1 MSRCSLTRIAP
12 HSHAHSHTPSNSIK
26 LNHMSPRCSGVVGLV
41 FGAGIAFYQ
50 RRPFLKYTA
59 SVGGNFTI
67 GSFCFFCKC
76 VSSCRSRVCCLCLVH
91 VPFVCMCTAG
101 RVHKGACREAT
112 LPFQQPTLLCRV
124 ALLDRRTL
132 SPSCHPPVTP
142 LSPSCRPPVALL
154 SPSCCRPVTLLSP
167 SCRLLLST
175 LLVLTPT
182 LTRTPTTAALPL
194 SPPLFAPDPAV
205 AHPSDGPAHIS
216 PPSPS
221 PRLPSLPA
229 SVATLYL
236 SPRFTTPPLLAS
248 QPARRASTRS
258 AAAGR
263 SSSKTAPSRGV
274 SAAPCYWP
282 RTGRRR

>member
-12 HSHAHSHTPSNSIK
+12 HSHAHSHTQSNSIK

-154 SPSCCRPVTLLSP
+154 SPSTEHPFGVNPYSYSYPDNRSSP
-167 SCRLLLST
+167 
-175 LLVLTPT
+175 LVATT
-182 LTRTPTTAALPL
+182 VRTR
-194 SPPLFAPDPAV
+194 DPAV

-229 SVATLYL
+229 SAATLYL
-236 SPRFTTPPLLAS
+236 SLRFTPPPPLPAS

-263 SSSKTAPSRGV
+263 SSSKTAPSRGG